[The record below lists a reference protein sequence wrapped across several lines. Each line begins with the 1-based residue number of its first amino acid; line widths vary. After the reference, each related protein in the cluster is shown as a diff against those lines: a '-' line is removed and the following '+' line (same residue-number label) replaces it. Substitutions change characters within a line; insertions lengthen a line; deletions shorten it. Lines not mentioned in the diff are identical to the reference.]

1 MRARAAVFSLV
12 LAACGGSGA
21 STTTGA
27 PGTTAGTQTT
37 TTGAP
42 TTTAAAT
49 TTTMDSGPVAVAAVA
64 PYPLEMADFANNPA
78 PDLGVTMALVT
89 GSPLKAIFSATD
101 EFPGDCLGFTI
112 SSPDFLTQYANG
124 HVDIKPDGCEGAEVV
139 FGEDEIVIRTGRTI
153 VVQLGELPDAPFIPA
168 FQVLDAGFQSG
179 FYSRP
184 LLIPA
189 EPDEVGDLGPG
200 LIVNVLGGEN
210 FEIGTDGAWAVADFP
225 PAPPGTCQPAGGFV
239 CLNNDR
245 FKVEV
250 SFRTGGG
257 MTGGA
262 NPATPL
268 YAQGDTGLFYF
279 FPEQNWGLILKILN
293 GCSINNH
300 FWVLAS
306 APTNVQFTA
315 TVTDT
320 VEDRVRVYENP
331 QNARFEPVTDT
342 EAFNTCAP

>member
-1 MRARAAVFSLV
+1 MRARAAVLALA

-49 TTTMDSGPVAVAAVA
+49 TTTADSGPVAVVAVV
-64 PYPLEMADFANNPA
+64 PYPLEMADFASNSA

-112 SSPDFLTQYANG
+112 WSPDFLTQYANG

-153 VVQLGELPDAPFIPA
+153 VVELGDLPDAPFIPA

-189 EPDEVGDLGPG
+189 EPDEVTDLGPG

-210 FEIGTDGAWAVADFP
+210 FEIGADGAWAVADFP
-225 PAPPGTCQPAGGFV
+225 PAQPGICEPAGGLV
-239 CLNNDR
+239 CLNGDR
-245 FKVEV
+245 FRVEV
-250 SFRTGGG
+250 KFA
-257 MTGGA
+257 TGGA
-262 NPATPL
+262 TDPVRLITS
-268 YAQGDTGLFYF
+268 QDDTGIFYF
-279 FPEQNWGLILKILN
+279 FDADNYNLIIKILN
-293 GCSINNH
+293 GCSVNNH
-300 FWVLAS
+300 YWVFIGGPVGTDAD
-306 APTNVQFTA
+306 ADVTIEDTNSTDEA
-315 TVTDT
+315 TYEYRPSSGPVIIDT
-320 VEDRVRVYENP
+320 G
-331 QNARFEPVTDT
+331 
-342 EAFNTCAP
+342 AFATCP